1 MSKKD
6 IRWLQRFS
14 NFEKA
19 FSQLTSAVDLAAE
32 RDLSDL
38 EKQGLIQ
45 AFEYTHELAWNTLK
59 DFLEYR
65 GVQKMY
71 GSRDASREAFNAGL
85 IKDGEAWMEMIR
97 SRNQTTHTYDEA
109 TVAQIVSSVIESYY
123 VEFEALQATLTEL
136 KEEELS

>member
-1 MSKKD
+1 MSKQD
-6 IRWLQRFS
+6 VRWIQRFN

-19 FSQLTSAVDLAAE
+19 FSQLSDAVELAAE
-32 RDLSDL
+32 RDLTDL

-59 DFLEYR
+59 DFLEHR

-71 GSRDASREAFNAGL
+71 GSKDASREAFSAGL
-85 IKDGEAWMEMIR
+85 IEDGEAWMEMIN
-97 SRNQTTHTYDEA
+97 SRNQTTHTYDEE
-109 TVAQIVSSVIESYY
+109 TVAQIVNAVLNSYY
-123 VEFEALQATLTEL
+123 FEFEALLGKLAKL

>member
-19 FSQLTSAVDLAAE
+19 FSQLTSAVELAAE

>member
-19 FSQLTSAVDLAAE
+19 FSQLTSAVELAAE

-85 IKDGEAWMEMIR
+85 IEDGEAWMEMIK

>member
-1 MSKKD
+1 M
-6 IRWLQRFS
+6 
-14 NFEKA
+14 E
-19 FSQLTSAVDLAAE
+19 LAAE

-123 VEFEALQATLTEL
+123 VEFKALQATLTEL